1 MDKHYYYQNSVQ
13 CVEAEIDF
21 VEATYKKIKGR
32 NAITL
37 REDFCGTAQ
46 TACEW
51 VKRSNDKVAWGVDLD
66 PLVMQWGEDN
76 NIAALTDSQQ
86 ARIQLSE
93 ADVMEAPVKDVDVV
107 LAMNFSYFIF
117 MQRELMLQYFRSVH
131 KSLNDDG
138 LFFLDAFGGYE
149 AAKELTEER
158 ECDGFTYIWEQ
169 ATFNPI
175 TSEMQCYIHFET
187 DEGVRMDKAF
197 DYYWRIWTLPE
208 ITEML
213 KTAGFKSADVY
224 WEGTDEK
231 TGEGD
236 GVYSK
241 STQGTADAGWVC
253 YLVAEK

>member
-76 NIAALTDSQQ
+76 NIAALTGSQQ
-86 ARIQLSE
+86 ARIRLSE
-93 ADVMEAPVKDVDVV
+93 ADVMEAPVKDLDVV

-117 MQRELMLQYFRSVH
+117 MQRELMLQ
-131 KSLNDDG
+131 
-138 LFFLDAFGGYE
+138 
-149 AAKELTEER
+149 
-158 ECDGFTYIWEQ
+158 
-169 ATFNPI
+169 
-175 TSEMQCYIHFET
+175 
-187 DEGVRMDKAF
+187 
-197 DYYWRIWTLPE
+197 
-208 ITEML
+208 
-213 KTAGFKSADVY
+213 
-224 WEGTDEK
+224 
-231 TGEGD
+231 
-236 GVYSK
+236 
-241 STQGTADAGWVC
+241 
-253 YLVAEK
+253 